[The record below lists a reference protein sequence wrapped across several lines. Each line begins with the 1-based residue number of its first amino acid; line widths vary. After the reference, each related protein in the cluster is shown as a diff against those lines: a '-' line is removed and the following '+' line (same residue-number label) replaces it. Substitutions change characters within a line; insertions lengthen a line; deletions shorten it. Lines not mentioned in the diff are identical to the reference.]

1 MSITVIKQLVGETP
15 GIIELSRHIFFTQK
29 SAGYV
34 KFGSFLSGLETI
46 CLALQNNGN
55 KTKEGTKQRGNKEV
69 KYKVNV
75 YFLKEMK
82 D

>member
-1 MSITVIKQLVGETP
+1 MKQLVGETP
-15 GIIELSRHIFFTQK
+15 LIIELSGHIFFTRK

-55 KTKEGTKQRGNKEV
+55 KRKEGTKQRGNKEV
-69 KYKVNV
+69 TYKVNM